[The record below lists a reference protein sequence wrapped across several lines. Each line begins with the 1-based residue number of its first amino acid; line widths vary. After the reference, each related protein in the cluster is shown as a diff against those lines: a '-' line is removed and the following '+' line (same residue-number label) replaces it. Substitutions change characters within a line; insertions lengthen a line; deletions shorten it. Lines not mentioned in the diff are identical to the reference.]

1 VPTTDANF
9 CTPELCLGYTQNKR
23 ENHRSGANSGPA
35 GEHPMVK
42 SIDYSQRDIMEE
54 CFERDLKESL
64 LGWNAIHLFVFL
76 TFLMSD
82 SFLGGPQ

>member
-1 VPTTDANF
+1 
-9 CTPELCLGYTQNKR
+9 
-23 ENHRSGANSGPA
+23 
-35 GEHPMVK
+35 
-42 SIDYSQRDIMEE
+42 MEE